1 MALENGRRALAGLC
15 YAGLAVWA
23 SIGLA
28 QQSDAATASAF
39 ASTALGLLLAYA
51 ALSSMR

>member
-15 YAGLAVWA
+15 TAGLAMWA

-39 ASTALGLLLAYA
+39 AAVALGLLLAYV
-51 ALSSMR
+51 ALSSTR